1 VQSDRNKER
10 KAEMLLVELGTQI
23 RDALNDDDIVEIMR
37 NPDGHLWT
45 EGHKSGM
52 IDLGPFCKDKA
63 MSIINIVADASET
76 VVTRE
81 KPVISAEMPHRGE
94 RFEGLIPPVVAEP
107 TFTIRKK
114 AVKIFDLE
122 SYVENSIMTDF
133 QASKIISAVAKRK
146 NIVIVGGTGSGKTTF
161 ANAVIKKISQLT
173 PDHRIII
180 IEDTQEIQCAQNNKI
195 IMRTSEDV
203 TMNMLLRSSMRSRPD
218 RIIVGEVRGGE
229 ALTLIKS
236 WNTGHPGGLATVH
249 ANSATAAL
257 TRLEQLMAEATS
269 AKMQT
274 LIGEAVDIVVFMKRT
289 NEGRKIS
296 EMIEVTGFEDG
307 NYIITEINEK
317 LSNEDY
323 NVKTIH
329 KKAG

>member
-1 VQSDRNKER
+1 MKSDKNIKRKE
-10 KAEMLLVELGTQI
+10 EMLLVELGTRI
-23 RDALNDDDIVEIMR
+23 REALLDDDIVEIMR

-45 EGHKSGM
+45 EGHASGM
-52 IDLGPFCKDKA
+52 VDHGPFDKNQA
-63 MSIINIVADASET
+63 LSIINIVADAAET
-76 VVTRE
+76 VVTRQT
-81 KPVISAEMPHRGE
+81 PVISAEMPHRGE

-122 SYVENSIMTDF
+122 SYVENEIMTPY
-133 QASKIISAVAKRK
+133 QASKIVDAVRTRK

-161 ANAVIKKISQLT
+161 ANAVIKKISQET
-173 PDHRIII
+173 PSHRIII
-180 IEDTQEIQCAQNNKI
+180 IEDTQEIQCAQDNKI

-203 TMNMLLRSSMRSRPD
+203 TMNHLLRSCMRSRPD

-249 ANSATAAL
+249 ANSAIAAL

-269 AKMQT
+269 ASMET
-274 LIGEAVDIVVFMKRT
+274 LIGEAVDIVVFMERT
-289 NEGRKIS
+289 NSGRKIS
-296 EMIEVTGFEDG
+296 EMIEVTGHTDG
-307 NYIITEINEK
+307 NYLITQINQPTTKEE
-317 LSNEDY
+317 SN
-323 NVKTIH
+323 VTIIH
-329 KKAG
+329 KKTS

>member
-1 VQSDRNKER
+1 MRNETNIKR
-10 KAEMLLVELGTQI
+10 KQEMLLVELGERI
-23 RDALNDDDIVEIMR
+23 RAALTNDDIVEIMR

-52 IDLGPFCKDKA
+52 VDLGPFDADKA
-63 MSIINIVADASET
+63 MSIINIVADAAET
-76 VVTRE
+76 VITRE

-122 SYVENSIMTDF
+122 SYVENSIMTVF
-133 QASKIISAVAKRK
+133 QASKIVAAVAKRK

-180 IEDTQEIQCAQNNKI
+180 IEDTQEIQCAQKNKI

-203 TMNMLLRSSMRSRPD
+203 TMNNLLRSSMRSRPD

-249 ANSATAAL
+249 ANSAIAAL

-274 LIGEAVDIVVFMKRT
+274 LIGEAVDIVVFMERT

-296 EMIEVTGFEDG
+296 EMIEVSGFEDG
-307 NYIITEINEK
+307 NYIITEINETI
-317 LSNEDY
+317 NTEDS
-323 NVKTIH
+323 NVKIIH
-329 KKAG
+329 QKTG

>member
-1 VQSDRNKER
+1 
-10 KAEMLLVELGTQI
+10 
-23 RDALNDDDIVEIMR
+23 
-37 NPDGHLWT
+37 
-45 EGHKSGM
+45 
-52 IDLGPFCKDKA
+52 
-63 MSIINIVADASET
+63 MSIINIVADAAET

-122 SYVENSIMTDF
+122 SYVSNEIMTPF
-133 QASKIISAVAKRK
+133 QAETIVDAVTHRK

-161 ANAVIKKISQLT
+161 ANAVIKKISEVT

-180 IEDTQEIQCAQNNKI
+180 IEDTQEIQCAQKNKI

-203 TMNMLLRSSMRSRPD
+203 TMNALLRSSMRSRPD

-249 ANSATAAL
+249 ANSAIAAL

-269 AKMQT
+269 ANMKI
-274 LIGEAVDIVVFMKRT
+274 LIGEAVDIVVFMERT
-289 NEGRKIS
+289 NSGRKIR
-296 EMIEVTGFEDG
+296 EMIEVSGVKDG
-307 NYIITEINEK
+307 EYIITEINEK
-317 LSNEDY
+317 PTQEDS
-323 NVKTIH
+323 NVKIIH
-329 KKAG
+329 QKAG

>member
-1 VQSDRNKER
+1 MQNDMNIER
-10 KAEMLLVELGTQI
+10 KREMLLVELGDLI
-23 RDALNDDDIVEIMR
+23 REALLDDDIVEIMR

-45 EGHKSGM
+45 EGHASGM
-52 IDLGPFCKDKA
+52 VDLGPFSKEKA

-76 VVTRE
+76 VVTRA

-114 AVKIFDLE
+114 AVKIFDLA
-122 SYVENSIMTDF
+122 SYVANGIMTDF
-133 QASKIISAVAKRK
+133 QAQTIVDAVTYRK

-161 ANAVIKKISQLT
+161 ANAVIKKISEVT
-173 PDHRIII
+173 PQHRIII
-180 IEDTQEIQCAQNNKI
+180 IEDTQEIQCAQKNKI

-249 ANSATAAL
+249 ANSAVAAL

-269 AKMQT
+269 ASMKT
-274 LIGEAVDIVVFMKRT
+274 LIGEAVDIVVFMERT
-289 NEGRKIS
+289 NTGRKIS
-296 EMIEVTGFEDG
+296 EMIEVSGTKDG
-307 NYIITEINEK
+307 DYITTEISEK
-317 LSNEDY
+317 PTQEDS
-323 NVKTIH
+323 NVKIIH
-329 KKAG
+329 QKAG